1 MSNQSPPTT
10 PNLPIRLGCPVW
22 SCGDWADVVYPAK
35 TPKREYLNWYSQMFN
50 CVEGNSSFY
59 AIPSPELAGRW
70 ARESADGF
78 QFCLKFP
85 RSISHERQLVSA
97 KQETKHFLEAIET
110 LANQNRLGTTFL
122 QLGPDFDPSRF
133 AALREYLRNLPT
145 EFRWAV
151 EVRHLDWFDQGENEK
166 RLNSLLTDLNIDR
179 CLFDSRPLFQAA
191 ASDEIERI
199 SQSRKPKS
207 PVRQTVTS
215 DCPML
220 RIVGRNQVELTQ
232 KYVDQ
237 WATIVSGWINDG
249 LQPTIFTH
257 APDDRF
263 APAFARLFY
272 EALAKASDA
281 ETSETWAKIPRLPK
295 KPRQLDLL

>member
-1 MSNQSPPTT
+1 M
-10 PNLPIRLGCPVW
+10 W

-35 TPKREYLNWYSQMFN
+35 TAKREFLAWYSRMFN

-59 AIPSPELAGRW
+59 ATPSPELAARW
-70 ARESADGF
+70 AKESADGF

-85 RSISHERQLVSA
+85 RSISHERQLVA
-97 KQETKHFLEAIET
+97 ANQETSEFLETIET
-110 LANQNRLGTTFL
+110 LASHDRLGTTFL
-122 QLGPDFDPSRF
+122 QLGPDFGPSRF
-133 AALREYLRNLPT
+133 AALREYLQNLPK

-151 EVRHLDWFDQGENEK
+151 EVRHFNWFDQAGNEA
-166 RLNSLLTDLNIDR
+166 RLNGLLTDLNIDR
-179 CLFDSRPLFQAA
+179 CLFDSRPLFQSA
-191 ASDEIERI
+191 ASDDIERI

-215 DCPML
+215 DRPML

-237 WATIVSGWINDG
+237 WATIVHGWIRDG
-249 LQPTIFTH
+249 LRPTIFTH

-263 APAFARLFY
+263 APSFARLFY
-272 EALAKASDA
+272 DALVTAAGKEASKS
-281 ETSETWAKIPRLPK
+281 WAKIPHLPRK
-295 KPRQLDLL
+295 SQQLDLPL